1 MAIVKFVQEE
11 TQALYNVLSGWS
23 SDITKPIV
31 LEEVNALIRYASE
44 NGIDSPGPD
53 PSKPDETTL
62 VLLRRAAAEYEP
74 YYDDKEMSPQ
84 KIEAEVRVLCQY
96 ARLTKQTRIENYPIN
111 GRTLIETTFASRS
124 LFWLFGLTFILLG
137 LAVLNEIMAGW
148 VQASDAPYTQFQ
160 QEIVF
165 FQRHVLQHL
174 IPFIWGGLGACMYLL
189 MRLYNIATHRAFDRA
204 RLHGWAL
211 RVLLASV
218 LAAVTLYLI
227 DPTALSS
234 NGIPLENK
242 SIAFLVGLGVK
253 VVYGVFEKLVHT
265 LVEKFNLDS
274 VRRQPSSS
282 PDNNQL
288 RDFLACAL
296 ADPAIANDAKKR
308 ELLIELMRSA
318 ATNQGKC

>member
-1 MAIVKFVQEE
+1 MAIVKFVQDE
-11 TQALYNVLSGWS
+11 TQALYNALTGWS

-31 LEEVNALIRYASE
+31 LEEVNALVRYASE

-53 PSKPDETTL
+53 PRKPEETTL

-74 YYDDKEMSPQ
+74 FYDDEEMSPQ
-84 KIEAEVRVLCQY
+84 KIEAEVKVLGHY
-96 ARLTKQTRIENYPIN
+96 TRLAKQTKIENYPIN
-111 GRTLIETTFASRS
+111 GRTLIETSFASRS
-124 LFWLFGLTFILLG
+124 LFWLFGLTFILMG
-137 LAVLNEIMAGW
+137 LAILNEIMTGW
-148 VQASDAPYTQFQ
+148 VSETDPPYTQFQ

-165 FQRHVLQHL
+165 LQRHVLQHL

-227 DPTALSS
+227 EPAALSS
-234 NGIPLENK
+234 NGLPLEAK

-253 VVYGVFEKLVHT
+253 VVYGAFEKLVDT
-265 LVEKFNLDS
+265 LVEKFNLDA
-274 VRRQPSSS
+274 VRRQP
-282 PDNNQL
+282 PPEDGRL
-288 RDFLACAL
+288 REFLACAL
-296 ADPAIANDAKKR
+296 ADPAFGKDPKKR
-308 ELLIELMRSA
+308 EVLLELMRLSSESPP
-318 ATNQGKC
+318 KC

>member
-1 MAIVKFVQEE
+1 MAIMKFVQEE
-11 TQALYNVLSGWS
+11 TRALYNALTGWS

-53 PSKPDETTL
+53 PGKPDETTL

-74 YYDDKEMSPQ
+74 FYDDEQMSPQ
-84 KIEAEVRVLCQY
+84 KIDAEVKVLCHY
-96 ARLTKQTRIENYPIN
+96 ARLAKQTKIENYRIN
-111 GRTLIETTFASRS
+111 GRTLIETSFASRS
-124 LFWLFGLTFILLG
+124 LFWLFGLTFILLT
-137 LAVLNEIMAGW
+137 LAIMNEIMSGW
-148 VQASDAPYTQFQ
+148 VSAADAPYTQFQ

-165 FQRHVLQHL
+165 FQRHVLLHL

-227 DPTALSS
+227 NPAALSS
-234 NGIPLENK
+234 NGIPLEAK
-242 SIAFLVGLGVK
+242 SVAFLVGLGVK
-253 VVYGVFEKLVHT
+253 VVYGAFEKLVDT

-274 VRRQPSSS
+274 VRRQETG
-282 PDNNQL
+282 DKGQL
-288 RDFLACAL
+288 RDLLTSAL
-296 ADPAIANDAKKR
+296 ADPEIAKDSKKR
-308 ELLIELMRSA
+308 ELLLELIRSA
-318 ATNQGKC
+318 AENPGKC

>member
-1 MAIVKFVQEE
+1 MAIVKFMEGTQE
-11 TQALYNVLSGWS
+11 LYNALTGWS

-53 PSKPDETTL
+53 PSQPDETTL

-74 YYDDKEMSPQ
+74 FYDDEVMTPK
-84 KIEAEVRVLCQY
+84 KIEAEVKVLCHY

-111 GRTLIETTFASRS
+111 GRTLIETSFAGRS
-124 LFWLFGLTFILLG
+124 LFWLFGLTFILMG
-137 LAVLNEIMAGW
+137 FAILNEIMASW
-148 VQASDAPYTQFQ
+148 AQATDTPYTQFQ

-165 FQRHVLQHL
+165 FQHHVLRHL

-227 DPTALSS
+227 DPAALSS
-234 NGIPLENK
+234 NGIPLESK

-253 VVYGVFEKLVHT
+253 VVYGAFEKMVDT
-265 LVEKFNLDS
+265 LVDKFNLES
-274 VRRQPSSS
+274 VRRQQP
-282 PDNNQL
+282 PDNTQL

-296 ADPAIANDAKKR
+296 ADPAIAKDAKKR
-308 ELLIELMRSA
+308 EVLLDLMRNLSS
-318 ATNQGKC
+318 QQK

>member
-1 MAIVKFVQEE
+1 MAIMKFVQEE
-11 TQALYNVLSGWS
+11 TRALYNALTGWS

-53 PSKPDETTL
+53 PKQPDETTL

-74 YYDDKEMSPQ
+74 YYDDERMSPE
-84 KIEAEVRVLCQY
+84 KIDAEVKVLCHY
-96 ARLTKQTRIENYPIN
+96 ARLAKQTKIENYRIN
-111 GRTLIETTFASRS
+111 GRTLIETSFASRS
-124 LFWLFGLTFILLG
+124 LFWLFGLTFILLA
-137 LAVLNEIMAGW
+137 LAILNEIMAGW
-148 VQASDAPYTQFQ
+148 ASAAQVPYTLFQ

-227 DPTALSS
+227 NPAALST
-234 NGIPLENK
+234 NGIPLEAK

-253 VVYGVFEKLVHT
+253 VVYGAFEKLVDT

-274 VRRQPSSS
+274 VRRQQQPANSGE
-282 PDNNQL
+282 L
-288 RDFLACAL
+288 RDFLAGAL
-296 ADPAIANDAKKR
+296 ADPEISKDAKKR
-308 ELLIELMRSA
+308 EFLLELMRNA
-318 ATNQGKC
+318 AEAQAKC

>member
-1 MAIVKFVQEE
+1 MAIMKFVQEE
-11 TQALYNVLSGWS
+11 TRALYNALTGWS

-53 PSKPDETTL
+53 PDRPDETTL

-74 YYDDKEMSPQ
+74 FYDDEQMTPQ
-84 KIEAEVRVLCQY
+84 KIDAEVKVLCHY
-96 ARLTKQTRIENYPIN
+96 ARLAKQTKIENYRIN
-111 GRTLIETTFASRS
+111 GRTLIETSFASRS
-124 LFWLFGLTFILLG
+124 LFWLFGLTFILLT
-137 LAVLNEIMAGW
+137 LAIMNEIMSGW
-148 VQASDAPYTQFQ
+148 VSATDAPYTQFQ

-227 DPTALSS
+227 NPAALSS
-234 NGIPLENK
+234 NGIPLEAK
-242 SIAFLVGLGVK
+242 SVAFLVGLGVK
-253 VVYGVFEKLVHT
+253 VVYGAFEKLVDT

-274 VRRQPSSS
+274 VRRQQPG
-282 PDNNQL
+282 DKGQL

-296 ADPAIANDAKKR
+296 ADPEVAKDPKKR
-308 ELLIELMRSA
+308 ELLLELMRGA
-318 ATNQGKC
+318 AENPGKC